1 MLQGYGLQL
10 YKIFQMKLIIESDDR
25 QELLRHIKSLD
36 MAICLFEIVNNA
48 HRHKD
53 TLDQYRQRIIE
64 VLEEN
69 QINIDEL
76 ID

>member
-1 MLQGYGLQL
+1 
-10 YKIFQMKLIIESDDR
+10 MKLVIETED
-25 QELLRHIKSLD
+25 QKEILRHIKSLD

-53 TLDQYRQRIIE
+53 SLQQYKERIHEIMD
-64 VLEEN
+64 EN
-69 QINIDEL
+69 NLNIDEL